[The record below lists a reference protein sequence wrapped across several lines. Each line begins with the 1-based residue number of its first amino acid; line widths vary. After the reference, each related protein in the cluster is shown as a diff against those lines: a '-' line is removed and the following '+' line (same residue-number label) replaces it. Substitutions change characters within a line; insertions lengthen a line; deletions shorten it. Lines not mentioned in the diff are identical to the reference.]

1 MPQEK
6 LWGLIWNKGIG
17 GQDISIKNKKKAK
30 AKANKDDNEIII
42 AYHS

>member
-17 GQDISIKNKKKAK
+17 EQDISIKNKKK

>member
-17 GQDISIKNKKKAK
+17 GQDISIKNKK
-30 AKANKDDNEIII
+30 DNEIII